1 MRHATL
7 ASSIGVIQMYMDVP
21 SETSVN
27 LKKLRITLSMGG
39 LLILSFIG
47 IDLLLLPE
55 VLHQAY
61 YISRLGMQFPFFL
74 TLYLL
79 TFLSNYNAL
88 HKHVLW
94 LGVLGITYANFWLLV
109 QCWTQAG
116 LVFAWEG
123 TLLYGLFGMFI
134 LRINFIYSLMYAV
147 LSLVGFAWIIIHYP
161 MYGELGSIKFGFL
174 LCGFAVS
181 LVGVKQIE
189 SGFKRFQQVNKKLL
203 YLNQI
208 DPLTELYNRGAMEQN
223 FQRMLSIAART
234 NTRISVFIVDL
245 DNFKDFNDG
254 YGHLR
259 GDDVIQLQ
267 AQILRQIFNRETDMV
282 ARFGGEEFVV
292 VSLGNTTAESE
303 AQAARVLA
311 AWQQNNVAHG
321 KGKGQRIVSC
331 SIGLINTE
339 VDKSTEKERL
349 FEMADSALYEAK
361 NSGRARYVSAISCE
375 LAPA

>member
-1 MRHATL
+1 
-7 ASSIGVIQMYMDVP
+7 MYTDVP

-61 YISRLGMQFPFFL
+61 YISRLGMQFPFLL

-79 TFLSNYNAL
+79 TFLSNYNTL

-94 LGVLGITYANFWLLV
+94 LGVLGITYGNFWLLV

-161 MYGELGSIKFGFL
+161 IYGEIGSIKFGFL

-189 SGFKRFQQVNKKLL
+189 SGFMRFQQVNNKLL

-208 DPLTELYNRGAMEQN
+208 DPLTELYNRGAMERN
-223 FQRMLSIAART
+223 FERMLSIAART
-234 NTRISVFIVDL
+234 NTKLSVFIVDL

-292 VSLGNTTAESE
+292 VSLGNTIAESE

-311 AWQQNNVAHG
+311 AWQQNNVVHG
-321 KGKGQRIVSC
+321 KGNGQRIVSC
-331 SIGLINTE
+331 SIGLINTK
-339 VDKSTEKERL
+339 VDKSTEKKQL

-361 NSGRARYVSAISCE
+361 NHGRARYVSAIGCE